1 MFIFKDYVLVCILIS
16 CSSDAFAE
24 LKRMAVLKKKS
35 VSQSGFEEKEETKEV
50 GIEQLSID

>member
-1 MFIFKDYVLVCILIS
+1 MLV
-16 CSSDAFAE
+16 AFAK
-24 LKRMAVLKKKS
+24 LKRIAVLKKKS